1 MRHEQVNA
9 IRWDYIKL
17 NFYLTNIQGTTCET
31 GDRSDAQDSIGTSD
45 IPPKTKRKK
54 SASTA
59 QDSSNVVQTREGKK
73 KASQT
78 HKGKQADTSEIRKG
92 KQADA
97 LQTRKGKQADA
108 SQTRKGKKA
117 DTSQTHKGKQTDA
130 SQTHRGK
137 HADALQNRITSSQDP
152 SDAAVSLGAKKQR
165 TTGMMNF
172 RIVALL
178 ISIAETANISVVE
191 LRKIQGKIFLYYIY
205 IDS

>member
-108 SQTRKGKKA
+108 SQTRKGK
-117 DTSQTHKGKQTDA
+117 QTDA

-137 HADALQNRITSSQDP
+137 HADVSQTRKGKKHADVSQNHKGKKHADASQNRITSSQDP
-152 SDAAVSLGAKKQR
+152 SVEIIPLVI
-165 TTGMMNF
+165 M
-172 RIVALL
+172 IV
-178 ISIAETANISVVE
+178 
-191 LRKIQGKIFLYYIY
+191 
-205 IDS
+205 

>member
-1 MRHEQVNA
+1 M
-9 IRWDYIKL
+9 
-17 NFYLTNIQGTTCET
+17 
-31 GDRSDAQDSIGTSD
+31 
-45 IPPKTKRKK
+45 
-54 SASTA
+54 
-59 QDSSNVVQTREGKK
+59 VQTREGKK

-117 DTSQTHKGKQTDA
+117 DTSQTRKGKQTDA

-137 HADALQNRITSSQDP
+137 HADVSQTRKGKKHADASQNHKGKKHADASQNCITSSQDP